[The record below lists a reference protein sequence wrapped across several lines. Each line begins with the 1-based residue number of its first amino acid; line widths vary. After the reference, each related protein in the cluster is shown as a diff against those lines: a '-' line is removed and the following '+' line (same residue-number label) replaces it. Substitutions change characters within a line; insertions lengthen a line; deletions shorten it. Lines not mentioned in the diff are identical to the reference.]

1 MTATANRRTAARAG
15 RRAPVRRTVLALGIA
30 AIAATWLP
38 FAFLYVN
45 TLSTRIAAS
54 KATPAAL
61 TATAAGGAP
70 ASALTP
76 VTTRVS

>member
-1 MTATANRRTAARAG
+1 MTDTANRRTAPPAR

-45 TLSTRIAAS
+45 TLGTRIAAT
-54 KATPAAL
+54 KATPAGL

-70 ASALTP
+70 ASVLTP